1 MSNPSA
7 ESASGHRVILWMVTG
22 IILLN
27 LFLAWKFG
35 FTDKPTPTGS
45 GTAPASHRG
54 AVGGHGDTASTG
66 SVASAH
72 APTAAATAPTAAQ
85 ATATAT
91 PTTAA
96 GTEKSGGTAVP
107 GGNRVKGSVT
117 LAGTPPAEKQITP
130 ITKDPNCGPLH
141 SVPVMTRNYLIGSNN
156 GLANVL
162 VYVKSG
168 LEGKTFPLP
177 GTAAVID
184 QKGCLYEPYVSG
196 VIAGQPVD
204 IKNSDNF
211 MHNVNFAA
219 SIAGNQTFNF
229 AQGSAGLVNTK
240 TFAKPEIFAKMQ
252 CNVHPWMFAFVGVIA
267 HPFFAVTDK
276 DGTFELPAGLPAGDY
291 VLELV
296 HLKAGKVQV
305 PLKTSP
311 EGGASLTGV
320 LLAQ

>member
-1 MSNPSA
+1 
-7 ESASGHRVILWMVTG
+7 MVTG

-35 FTDKPTPTGS
+35 LTDKPTPTTRTAPTGS
-45 GTAPASHRG
+45 GTAPAAHLG
-54 AVGGHGDTASTG
+54 AAGGHGDTASAG
-66 SVASAH
+66 SGASAH
-72 APTAAATAPTAAQ
+72 APTAAATAPIAAQ
-85 ATATAT
+85 ATATTTPAT
-91 PTTAA
+91 AVA
-96 GTEKSGGTAVP
+96 TEKSGGTAAP

-141 SVPVMTRNYLIGSNN
+141 AGPVMTRNYLVGSNN

-162 VYVKSG
+162 VYIKSG

-177 GTAAVID
+177 GAAAVID

-229 AQGSAGLVNTK
+229 AQGSAGMVNTK
-240 TFAKPEIFAKMQ
+240 TFTKPEIFAKMQ
-252 CNVHPWMFAFVGVIA
+252 CNVHPWMFVFIGVVA
-267 HPFFAVTDK
+267 HPFFAVTDN
-276 DGTFELPAGLPAGDY
+276 DGNFELPAGLPAGDY

-296 HLKAGKVQV
+296 HLKAGKVQI

-311 EGGASLTGV
+311 EGGATVTSV
-320 LLAQ
+320 LLVQ